1 MIINATS
8 HTMKNIWR
16 FFLVIFLFIIFLF
29 VILTNGINIENL
41 VLPKIKISQ
50 LYIKLDKKLIVS
62 MDTLEL
68 DIKNDNNTSLSE
80 IKSLIDK
87 LPILYALFKSV
98 SIQNIIYDNKT
109 LHFLYKN
116 EIFFADSDFLTID
129 SKIVSKDDD
138 IKFKINQ
145 MILKDLKI
153 ELSGE
158 LIVNLKKELLDFKG
172 NFSTFNI
179 DGQVDLKI
187 DNHILYYRLNTK
199 KFKTLKPFMDFLS
212 KKTNM
217 EPLIS
222 AWIYKKI
229 VADEYQLHFL
239 EGKFNLDTFDFYPKL
254 MKAKATGKN
263 AIIKFDKNAPNALV
277 NELDVILENDELIF
291 DVKKAEYQGKDVTN
305 TKVYIYHLMTKGA
318 GIVIEID
325 ANTILDDSI
334 HAILHAFNIKVP
346 ITQTSG
352 KTEANVK
359 IDIKFLPFGV
369 KSYSGF
375 FKINDANIRLN
386 GLPIYSKNGFIKL
399 DNGMV
404 YLENVNLKYDTLFDI
419 YTSGDLNLTNG
430 IYNSKNIINSLHI
443 NFDTINLLH
452 VNDFNTTATMHIQNN
467 GTSIYLDKFKTN
479 LEFLSKNN
487 KVTIDDLSL
496 IYPYSKLMKDFDI
509 KDGELK
515 LETENFIDYK
525 IKTNLKNLNLPLERY
540 GKKIDKL
547 ELNIT
552 TNNKNLE
559 VISKDKKLQLTK
571 KNGIQ
576 FVIRDTDII
585 FDSSKD
591 DKNIDIGKVTVIG
604 INSNIIDI
612 NTSIKIP
619 STYFTYKL
627 NENNMSFNSN
637 LFEQTILIEKTK
649 NTLYLS
655 SENLT
660 DMFVN
665 TILDKKIFENGS
677 FALHIDGNN
686 SRNFN
691 GTFML
696 NNTTIKGMS
705 FYNNLMAF
713 IHTIPSLITL
723 KNPGF
728 NEDGY
733 EIIDAFF
740 NFTRVDDILTI
751 DELNIDG
758 KSADITG
765 SGTMNLKTDE
775 LNINLQISVFK
786 NLSSIVN
793 NIPIMNYIFLG
804 KDGKMYTQVKIK
816 GTTENPIITTNVIQ
830 DTALSPLGI
839 IKRTLETPF
848 RIFNNDN
855 TKK

>member
-1 MIINATS
+1 
-8 HTMKNIWR
+8 MKNIWR

-68 DIKNDNNTSLSE
+68 DIQNNNNTSLSE
-80 IKSLIDK
+80 INYWIDK
-87 LPILYALFKSV
+87 LPILYTLFKSI
-98 SIQNIIYDNKT
+98 SIQNIIFDNKT

-116 EIFFADSDFLTID
+116 EIFFVDSDFLTID

-145 MILKDLKI
+145 MILKDFKI
-153 ELSGE
+153 ELNGK
-158 LIVNLKKELLDFKG
+158 LVVNLKNELLDFKG

-179 DGQVDLKI
+179 DGKVDLKI
-187 DNHILYYRLNTK
+187 DNQILYYRLDTK

-212 KKTNM
+212 KKIHI

-222 AWIYKKI
+222 DWIYKKI
-229 VADEYQLHFL
+229 VANEYQLHFL
-239 EGKFNLDTFDFYPKL
+239 EGKFNLDTFDFYPNL

-263 AIIKFDKNAPNALV
+263 AFIKFDKNAPHALV
-277 NELDVILENDELIF
+277 NELDVILENDNLIF
-291 DVKKAEYQGKDVTN
+291 NVKKAEYQDKDVTN

-318 GIVIEID
+318 GIVIEIN

-334 HAILHAFNIKVP
+334 HAVLHAFNIKVP
-346 ITQTSG
+346 ITQTAG

-369 KSYSGF
+369 KSYSGY
-375 FKINDANIRLN
+375 FKINDANISLN

-404 YLENVNLKYDTLFDI
+404 YLQNVNLKYDTLFDI

-430 IYNSKNIINSLHI
+430 IYNSENIINSLHI

-452 VNDFNTTATMHIQNN
+452 VNDFNTTATMHIENN
-467 GTSIYLDKFKTN
+467 KTSIYLDKFKTN
-479 LEFLSKNN
+479 LEFLTKNN
-487 KVTIDDLSL
+487 KVTINDLSL

-509 KDGELK
+509 KDGKLN
-515 LETENFIDYK
+515 LETDNFTDYK
-525 IKTNLKNLNLPLERY
+525 IKANLKNMNLPLERY

-552 TNNKNLE
+552 TNNKNLK

-571 KNGIQ
+571 KDEIQ
-576 FVIRDTDII
+576 LVIRDTNVI
-585 FDSSKD
+585 FDSSKHE
-591 DKNIDIGKVTVIG
+591 KNIDIGKITVVG
-604 INSNIIDI
+604 INSNIIDT

-619 STYFTYKL
+619 SRYFTYKL
-627 NENNMSFNSN
+627 NENNLSFNSN
-637 LFEQTILIEKTK
+637 LFKQTIFIKQT
-649 NTLYLS
+649 NNSLYLNS
-655 SENLT
+655 KNLT
-660 DMFVN
+660 DIFVN
-665 TILDKKIFENGS
+665 NILDKKVFANGS
-677 FALHIDGNN
+677 FDLYIDGNN
-686 SRNFN
+686 TKNLG
-691 GTFML
+691 GTFKA
-696 NNTTIKGMS
+696 NNTTIKGIS
-705 FYNNLMAF
+705 FYNNLIAF
-713 IHTIPSLITL
+713 IHTIPSLITF

-733 EIIDAFF
+733 QIIDSFF
-740 NFTRVDDILTI
+740 DFTRVDDILTI
-751 DELNIDG
+751 DKLNING
-758 KSADITG
+758 KSTDITG
-765 SGTMNLKTDE
+765 SGTINLKTDE
-775 LNINLQISVFK
+775 LNVTLQISVLK
-786 NLSSIVN
+786 NLSSIVS

-804 KDGKMYTQVKIK
+804 KNGKMYTQVNIK
-816 GTTENPIITTNVIQ
+816 GTLKKPIIITNVIQ

-839 IKRTLETPF
+839 IKRTIETPF
-848 RIFNNDN
+848 RIFKNNDS
-855 TKK
+855 KK